1 MALPH
6 VGLNLLFLVPDETG
20 GMEVYARHLIEELAR
35 RRQDLRFT
43 VFINRNAAAQRGPWN
58 ELMPSVTVPVDSRN
72 RQAWVLADQSLLP
85 AMAARRRIDLLHS
98 VANLGPAW
106 GPYRR
111 LLTVHDL
118 IHRTFPDAHEGAK
131 AKALS
136 VIMPLGIRRSHR
148 LIAISQATRKD
159 LVELFAQSPEKID
172 VIPQGVDEPHP
183 EIALPE
189 AELRAQLGAG
199 ERPIAFSL
207 SAKRPH
213 KNLPRLLDALARIPA
228 ERRPLLVVP
237 GYPTWHEDELREQ
250 ARTLGIEDDVRFLGW
265 VSLAEIEGLYA
276 ASAFFVFPSYYEG
289 FGLPVLEAM
298 QRGLPVACSN
308 RTSLPEVAGDAALM
322 FDPDRPEEIAGA
334 MERLLA
340 GGEEVERLR
349 EAGYVRARQFTWQ
362 ETARLTAETYE
373 RTLSPR

>member
-1 MALPH
+1 VPH
-6 VGLNLLFLVPDETG
+6 IGLNLLFLVPDETG
-20 GMEVYARHLIEELAR
+20 GMEVYARHLIEELS
-35 RRQDLRFT
+35 RQRHDLRFT
-43 VFINRNAAAQRGPWN
+43 AFINRNAAAQRGPWN

-72 RQAWVLADQSLLP
+72 RPAWVLADQSLLP
-85 AMAARRRIDLLHS
+85 AMAARKRIDLLHS
-98 VANLGPAW
+98 VANLAPAW

-148 LIAISQATRKD
+148 LIAISEATRND
-159 LVELFAQSPEKID
+159 LVELFDQPPGKID
-172 VIPQGVDEPHP
+172 VIPQGVDEAHP

-199 ERPIAFSL
+199 DRPIAFSL

-213 KNLPRLLDALARIPA
+213 KNLARLLDALARIPA

-237 GYPTWHEDELREQ
+237 GYRTWHEDELREQ
-250 ARTLGIEDDVRFLGW
+250 ARMLGIEDDVRFLGW
-265 VSLAEIEGLYA
+265 VSPAEVEGLYA
-276 ASAFFVFPSYYEG
+276 ASALFVFPSYYEG

-340 GGEEVERLR
+340 GGPEVERLR
-349 EAGYVRARQFTWQ
+349 EAGYARAREFTWR
-362 ETARLTAETYE
+362 ETARLTAESYE
-373 RTLSPR
+373 RTLSPP